1 MILIRMYVRPGVVRI
16 RDRMRQTKPVRTDG
30 GSEGKKGGVFLGLCF
45 CVVVCPE
52 ILLQV
57 LFFCFGSGSLFSLS
71 LSLSFS
77 FVEYNFCR

>member
-1 MILIRMYVRPGVVRI
+1 MILIYKCTYDLVLYVYRTVC
-16 RDRMRQTKPVRTDG
+16 DRRSLCGRTEDQKQ
-30 GSEGKKGGVFLGLCF
+30 KKGGVFLGLCF

-71 LSLSFS
+71 LSFS